1 MLSSEP
7 TEVTLADI
15 PEVIL
20 ADIPEP
26 DTRETELE
34 LIKEERLLKIDEY
47 YLRYKFLHL
56 ITF

>member
-1 MLSSEP
+1 M
-7 TEVTLADI
+7 TLADI

-26 DTRETELE
+26 DIRETELE

-47 YLRYKFLHL
+47 YLRYKFLHFNKKV
-56 ITF
+56 IIF